1 MKTYQDLMKVSQDFR
16 SRAEFVRQAI
26 SQHKGGDLYRTAV
39 TAKEYAAKRNV
50 TIRQYQKLLY
60 TVTGKPVPDNTS
72 ANYKVSSSFFSRFV
86 TQEVQY
92 LLGNGVS
99 WQDENTGA
107 RLGDDFD
114 LQLQRAGKA
123 ALVGGVAFGFF
134 DLNRLRVFDVTEFVP
149 IYDEK
154 NGALMAGIRFWQVAS
169 DKPMRATLYE
179 IDGYTDYL
187 WDKGKPQELVP
198 KRAYILR
205 VSGDNVDREQNTEI
219 YEGENYPTFPIVPL
233 WGNPYHQ
240 SELTGIRE
248 SIDCYDLIKSGF
260 ANTIDDASFI
270 YWTIKNAGGMDDV
283 DLAEFVRRL
292 KTVHAATTDDEAQ
305 AEAHSVEAPTNGR
318 EALLDRLERDLY
330 KDYMALDVSNIAS
343 GATTATQIKAAYEPI
358 NSKANEFEPL
368 VKDFIADILKA
379 AQIDDTPTFSRSTIV
394 NTQEEIN
401 TVLASAEYL
410 PHDYIT
416 QKIVTLLGDGD
427 KAADILAD
435 LDEEEGEALTVG
447 PIGEEPVT
455 TSAVSGGEENEPE

>member
-1 MKTYQDLMKVSQDFR
+1 MKTYQDLQKVGQGFR
-16 SRAEFVRQAI
+16 ERAEFVRQAI
-26 SQHKGGDLYRTAV
+26 SLHKGSQLYKTAV
-39 TAKEYAAKRNV
+39 IAKEYAAKRNV
-50 TIRQYQKLLY
+50 TIRQFQKLLY
-60 TVTGKPVPDNTS
+60 TTTGKAVPDNTS
-72 ANYKVSSSFFSRFV
+72 ANYKVGSSFFSRFV

-92 LLGNGVS
+92 LLGNGTS
-99 WQDENTGA
+99 WQNEETA
-107 RLGDDFD
+107 EKLGDDFD

-134 DLNRLRVFDVTEFVP
+134 DLDRLRVFDVTEFVP

-154 NGALMAGIRFWQVAS
+154 NGALMAGIRYWQVDS
-169 DKPMRATLYE
+169 SKPMRATLYE

-187 WDKGKPQELVP
+187 WDEGKPQELVP

-205 VSGDNVDREQNTEI
+205 VSGDRIDAAENTEI
-219 YEGENYPTFPIVPL
+219 FEGENYPSFPIVPL

-283 DLAEFVRRL
+283 DLTEFVNRL
-292 KTVHAATTDDEAQ
+292 RTVHAAAVDDNEEAQ
-305 AEAHSVEAPTNGR
+305 SHSVEAPTSGR

-330 KDYMALDVSNIAS
+330 KDYMALDVTNIAS

-379 AQIDDTPTFSRSTIV
+379 AQIDDIPTFSRSTIV

-416 QKIVTLLGDGD
+416 QKILTLLGDGD
-427 KAADILAD
+427 KITDILAD
-435 LDEEEGEALTVG
+435 LDEEEGNAL
-447 PIGEEPVT
+447 I
-455 TSAVSGGEENEPE
+455 GGEPEEVTGNEPEQ